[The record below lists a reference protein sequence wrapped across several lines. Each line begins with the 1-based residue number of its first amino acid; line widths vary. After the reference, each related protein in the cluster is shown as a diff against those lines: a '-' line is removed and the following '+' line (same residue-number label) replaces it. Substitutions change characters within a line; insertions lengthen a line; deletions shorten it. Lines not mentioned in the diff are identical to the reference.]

1 MNAVS
6 VISIGNELL
15 SGQCLDTNRAWLGEQ
30 LSLAGLNVVSGFAVS
45 DEISA
50 IEESIAH
57 ATAQANIVL
66 ITGGIGP
73 TDDDLTR
80 DAVAKFLGVEL
91 EFRQELYAGIED
103 FFAKRNYP
111 MVQKNRVQAYIPAGA
126 KSLRNAVGTAPGF
139 IVTKN
144 AVTIAVM
151 PGVPSEMKL
160 MFSNEILPQIIDK
173 AGKNVVVTKRIK
185 CYGIGESNL
194 NETLGDMLKRGQ
206 NPLINCTVNQGVIT
220 LHVVANSNDKKT
232 AQEMIANKISQLQS
246 LIGKFIFGYDN
257 ETLEGVLGKEL
268 QSRGKTIALA
278 ESCTGGLIAKLL
290 TDLPGASDFFQC
302 GWVTYSNAAKNRL
315 LGVDAKLLEEKG
327 AVSREVALEMAKGAL
342 ERSCAD
348 VAVAVTGIAGPGGGS
363 EEKPVGLVYIALV
376 SSEKTFVE
384 EFNFPPNR
392 EVCRLRTA
400 QKAIAMVRK
409 VFLATV

>member
-126 KSLRNAVGTAPGF
+126 KSLR
-139 IVTKN
+139 
-144 AVTIAVM
+144 
-151 PGVPSEMKL
+151 VPSEMKL